1 MVDYQAIKRAVRM
14 ERAIELLGIVI
25 TSRDNPQQLR
35 SQCPRCRGGNK
46 RALSMNL
53 EKGLFTCFA
62 NKPNARGDII
72 ALTAHVRGTGQKE
85 AAEWLLE
92 HFPAAGGKAHSA
104 ERNSSKGG
112 AGKLHRYA
120 AIRLIQTEQAKP
132 VNDNV
137 VELTPRAPEDD
148 CPWTC

>member
-1 MVDYQAIKRAVRM
+1 MDYQAIKQRITVEMVIDA
-14 ERAIELLGIVI
+14 LGIRI
-25 TSRDNPQQLR
+25 TKQDNLDQLR
-35 SQCPRCRGGNK
+35 AKCPRCTSSNN
-46 RALSMNL
+46 RALSMNT
-53 EKGLFTCFA
+53 ERNLFTCFA
-62 NKPNARGDII
+62 NKPNARGDVI

-112 AGKLHRYA
+112 ERKPHRYA